1 MDPVTEQ
8 WLRQIPEVEKVLQR
22 YADAQVV
29 VVADRCFQPQWDV
42 AYPTFFIEAD
52 EQHKTLTTMEQLWSW
67 LSEQHVT
74 RHALL
79 INIGGGIISD
89 MGGFAA
95 ATYRR
100 GIDYMNI
107 PTTLLAM
114 VDAAH
119 GGKTGINFGGM
130 KNQIGVIRQPVA
142 TVIDTRWLE
151 TLPTRAFLSGYAEL
165 LKTMLLDSRE
175 SVMQAVAVLEEWSEG
190 KLRMTNDELQRT
202 IHRAIDIKERIVHAD
217 PDEKGLRKQLN
228 LGHTIGHALE
238 EAGIQRGMPIEHG
251 YAVMQGM
258 VAELY
263 LSQIILRT
271 KECTKDKCTMYKG
284 QMYDVQR
291 TNVRCTKGT
300 RDTEMLRLMSRILIE
315 YYGKMN
321 YSCKDYG
328 KLITLMQDDKKNLA
342 PGEINFTL
350 LLHAGDARINQTA
363 TDEQIREALDYLFNI

>member
-8 WLRQIPEVEKVLQR
+8 RLRQIPEVEKVLQR

-29 VVADRCFQPQWDV
+29 VVADRCFQPRWDV

-52 EQHKTLTTMEQLWSW
+52 EKHKTLDTMEQLWSW

-190 KLRMTNDELQRT
+190 KLRMTNDELLRT

-263 LSQIILRT
+263 LSQIILRAKDKGQRTKDQGPRT
-271 KECTKDKCTMYKG
+271 KEQGDS
-284 QMYDVQR
+284 
-291 TNVRCTKGT
+291 
-300 RDTEMLRLMSRILIE
+300 DTEMLRLMSRILIE